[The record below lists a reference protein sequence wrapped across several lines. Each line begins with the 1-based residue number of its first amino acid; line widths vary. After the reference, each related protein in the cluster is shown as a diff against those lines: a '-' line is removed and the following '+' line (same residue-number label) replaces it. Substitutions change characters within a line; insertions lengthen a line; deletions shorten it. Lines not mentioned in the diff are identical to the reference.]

1 MERRVSL
8 LDDQGYEDEP
18 VEHVKIAVTTL
29 AFNNAEMI
37 DLLKQRGT
45 AIKAEKW
52 DQQRKIEE
60 EINQLKSDKF
70 EELITPVSIF
80 MTFEC
85 EEGVNRALSM
95 DEQIKDNDNLKDLKL
110 DIWFENHTIKLENAS
125 EPSDIIWEHR

>member
-52 DQQRKIEE
+52 D
-60 EINQLKSDKF
+60 
-70 EELITPVSIF
+70 
-80 MTFEC
+80 
-85 EEGVNRALSM
+85 
-95 DEQIKDNDNLKDLKL
+95 
-110 DIWFENHTIKLENAS
+110 
-125 EPSDIIWEHR
+125 